1 MPRSRGGVGRAG
13 TVAACLLVYM
23 YGADADAALDRV
35 QRAYDTRG
43 GAGAHA

>member
-35 QRAYDTRG
+35 QRAYNTRG